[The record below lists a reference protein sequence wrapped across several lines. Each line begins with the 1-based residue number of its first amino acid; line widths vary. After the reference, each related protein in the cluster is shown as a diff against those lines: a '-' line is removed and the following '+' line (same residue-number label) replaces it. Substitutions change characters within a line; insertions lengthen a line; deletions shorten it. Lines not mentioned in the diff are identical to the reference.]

1 MTDPH
6 LPRVIEVLE
15 VIDCGPGPSV
25 SCPHCGADGRYIT
38 RFRCD
43 DGTTRGAMSGCFK
56 LFPAHRFCLRVDEI
70 KRREIEAERQGRRL
84 ASWDQAILDAI
95 RAFASGERSEAEV
108 DRVIKIEDARKKSW
122 CKSRARGGRRR

>member
-1 MTDPH
+1 VGRP
-6 LPRVIEVLE
+6 LVLRRAA
-15 VIDCGPGPSV
+15 GRGLRPG
-25 SCPHCGADGRYIT
+25 
-38 RFRCD
+38 
-43 DGTTRGAMSGCFK
+43 
-56 LFPAHRFCLRVDEI
+56 
-70 KRREIEAERQGRRL
+70 RL

>member
-1 MTDPH
+1 M
-6 LPRVIEVLE
+6 
-15 VIDCGPGPSV
+15 S
-25 SCPHCGADGRYIT
+25 T
-38 RFRCD
+38 RKPKSAQPLTRST
-43 DGTTRGAMSGCFK
+43 GTFGDSAEGGWWAVRWS
-56 LFPAHRFCLRVDEI
+56 I